1 MPSVCTANA
10 ASNDP
15 SLSDRF
21 STQTHPASRPVERE
35 AGRRRYAEPA
45 VRDVGVVLFCQEI
58 SFTLTEIGRFPTG
71 GQSGRQMANS
81 PN

>member
-1 MPSVCTANA
+1 M
-10 ASNDP
+10 
-15 SLSDRF
+15 
-21 STQTHPASRPVERE
+21 ERE